1 MASRAEKNKSNN
13 KDNNKE
19 KRKLKAFIEP
29 KLTKQESLV
38 KSTLVSAAS
47 APGASAVTT

>member
-13 KDNNKE
+13 KDNKE

-38 KSTLVSAAS
+38 KSTLFPGAA
-47 APGASAVTT
+47 APGAAAVGTS